1 MKEIKAYIRPAV
13 AHRVIEALRES
24 GVSNISVVHVKGIGL
39 FEDPQQEE
47 YDLEFIEKS
56 SNMLK
61 LEIICND
68 AEADR
73 FAQVIKDQAHTGKPG
88 DGAIFI
94 TGVQRA
100 IKIKT
105 GEEGIV

>member
-1 MKEIKAYIRPAV
+1 MKEIKAYVRPAL
-13 AHRVIEALRES
+13 AHRVIEALRQE
-24 GVSNISVVHVKGIGL
+24 GVSNISLVRIKGIGL
-39 FEDPQQEE
+39 FEDPQRQE

-56 SNMLK
+56 SDMVK

-73 FAQVIKDQAHTGKPG
+73 FAHVIMQQAHTGKPG
-88 DGAIFI
+88 DGLIFI
-94 TGVQRA
+94 TNVQRT

-105 GEEGIV
+105 GEEGIG